1 MHVDDVD
8 GRHRREVAQALQGR
22 SDQACAAL
30 AVVKEAQLGRNLVAV
45 RGCARQQRFDL
56 TVDGVAFSLLV
67 GGNPGVAVL
76 QGPNV

>member
-1 MHVDDVD
+1 
-8 GRHRREVAQALQGR
+8 
-22 SDQACAAL
+22 L